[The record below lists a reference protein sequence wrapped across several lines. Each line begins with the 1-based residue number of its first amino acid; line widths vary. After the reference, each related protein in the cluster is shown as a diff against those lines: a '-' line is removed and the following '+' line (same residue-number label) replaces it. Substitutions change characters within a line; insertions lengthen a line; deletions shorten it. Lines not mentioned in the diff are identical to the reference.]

1 MVASDRVGEFDVL
14 IWSASFLRV
23 FRDFTREESAFLFV
37 IRNAKQSAAN
47 FALASMTMA
56 SILRGERSGS
66 GRLPELRRY
75 GIYCEARGLE
85 R

>member
-1 MVASDRVGEFDVL
+1 MEFGAL
-14 IWSASFLRV
+14 IWSAGFLSFATSRGKP
-23 FRDFTREESAFLFV
+23 EFLFV

-47 FALASMTMA
+47 FALASVTMSA
-56 SILRGERSGS
+56 ILRGERSGS